1 MRKLIFLIQLI
12 PACYWLNAQS
22 IKVYSNPP
30 ALASIKEAD
39 LKKDLYALADA
50 HFKGRSGATVDELKA
65 AMWIGE
71 KYREIG
77 LKPAGDDGTFFQY
90 FNIWRNRINQ
100 QSSIRINNQP
110 LAWWSEVAVA
120 QMANCNLNAP
130 ILFVNQSEVFNLSAA
145 QVQGKVI
152 AMEADPSLYNPA
164 ISLPSWRYSRSVQ
177 VKYGNPLIA
186 KGALGIIFIADEVGE
201 KTWEDAVANFK
212 RGAYEVEGG
221 PAKNITTTAPVIW
234 VRSSAKHILQKGD
247 AILNANIIIEQF
259 DYPSVNIIGK
269 IDGTDPILSKEY
281 LLYSG
286 HTDAHGIRNPINGDS
301 IYYGADDNAS
311 IDVAMFA
318 MARAFK
324 KNPSKRSVLFVI
336 HGAEERGLLGSKWYV
351 GHPTVPINNIVTVLN
366 ADMIGRNHPDSAAV
380 LGTQSPHKNSSELVE
395 MLYQAN
401 LEGPQ
406 FKLDTLWDKP
416 SHPEGW
422 YFRSDHLPYARLGI
436 PSLMFTTLLHPDYHT
451 PLDNAER
458 IDYAKLKKMTDWMY
472 RLGWKVANSPK
483 PPAKEVGF
491 KLER

>member
-1 MRKLIFLIQLI
+1 MKKSFFLIHLVI
-12 PACYWLNAQS
+12 ACGILNAQS
-22 IKVYSNPP
+22 ILPKVNPP
-30 ALASIKEAD
+30 ALASIKESD

-50 HFKGRSGATVDELKA
+50 HFKGRSGGSIDELKA

-71 KYREIG
+71 MYREIG
-77 LKPAGDDGTFFQY
+77 LKPAGDDGTYFQY
-90 FNIWRNRINQ
+90 FNIWRNRINH
-100 QSSIRINNQP
+100 QSTIQINNQS
-110 LAWWSEVAVA
+110 LKWWSEVAVA
-120 QMANCNLNAP
+120 QMANCNINAP
-130 ILFVNQSEVFNLSAA
+130 ILYVNKDDIAGLS
-145 QVQGKVI
+145 VENVKGKVI
-152 AMEADPSLYNPA
+152 AMEADPAMYNPA
-164 ISLPSWRYSRSVQ
+164 VSLPTWRYARSVQ
-177 VKYGNPLIA
+177 ARYGNPLIA
-186 KGALGIIFIADEVGE
+186 KGALAIVFVADEIGE
-201 KTWEDAVANFK
+201 QTWEDASANFK
-212 RGAYEVEGG
+212 RGAYEVDGG
-221 PAKNITTTAPVIW
+221 PAMSITNTVPVIW
-234 VRSSAKHILQKGD
+234 VRSTAKNVLQKGD
-247 AILNANIIIEQF
+247 AFLKANIIIEQY

-269 IDGTDPILSKEY
+269 LEGTDPTLSKEY

-286 HTDAHGIRNPINGDS
+286 HTDAHGIRNPVNGDS

-318 MARAFK
+318 IARAFK

-336 HGAEERGLLGSKWYV
+336 HGAEERGLLGSKWYA
-351 GHPTVPINNIVTVLN
+351 GHSTVPINNIVTVLN

-380 LGTQSPHKNSSELVE
+380 LGTQSPHKNSSELVD

-401 LEGPQ
+401 FEGPQ

-472 RLGWKVANSPK
+472 RLGWKVANAPK
-483 PPAKEVGF
+483 RPAKETGF

>member
-1 MRKLIFLIQLI
+1 
-12 PACYWLNAQS
+12 
-22 IKVYSNPP
+22 
-30 ALASIKEAD
+30 
-39 LKKDLYALADA
+39 
-50 HFKGRSGATVDELKA
+50 
-65 AMWIGE
+65 
-71 KYREIG
+71 
-77 LKPAGDDGTFFQY
+77 
-90 FNIWRNRINQ
+90 
-100 QSSIRINNQP
+100 
-110 LAWWSEVAVA
+110 
-120 QMANCNLNAP
+120 
-130 ILFVNQSEVFNLSAA
+130 
-145 QVQGKVI
+145 
-152 AMEADPSLYNPA
+152 
-164 ISLPSWRYSRSVQ
+164 LPSWRYARSVQ
-177 VKYGNPLIA
+177 ARYGNPLIA
-186 KGALGIIFIADEVGE
+186 KGALAIIFIADEIGE

-212 RGAYEVEGG
+212 QGAYEVDGG
-221 PAKNITTTAPVIW
+221 PAMNIKNTVPVIW
-234 VRSSAKHILQKGD
+234 VRSSAKNTLQKGD
-247 AILNANIIIEQF
+247 AFLNANIIIEQY

-269 IDGTDPILSKEY
+269 IDGTDPTLSKEF

-286 HTDAHGIRNPINGDS
+286 HTDAHGIRNPMNGDS

-324 KNPSKRSVLFVI
+324 KNPPKRSVLFVI
-336 HGAEERGLLGSKWYV
+336 HGAEERGLLGSKWYA
-351 GHPTVPINNIVTVLN
+351 GHPTVPITNIVTVLN

-458 IDYAKLKKMTDWMY
+458 IDYTKLKKITDWMY

-483 PPAKEVGF
+483 PPAKEIGF